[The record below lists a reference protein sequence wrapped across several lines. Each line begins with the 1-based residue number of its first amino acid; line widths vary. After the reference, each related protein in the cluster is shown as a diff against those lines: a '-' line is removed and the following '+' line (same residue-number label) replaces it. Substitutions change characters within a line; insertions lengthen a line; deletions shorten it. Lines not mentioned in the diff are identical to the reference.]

1 MTEVGCDALAYP
13 WVMSYN
19 RMPLREN
26 DEGAQQTSKALV
38 SFFALP
44 SAHESTTRIQ
54 TDKQEFVRC
63 LTKNELLVLACGVR

>member
-1 MTEVGCDALAYP
+1 MVTEVGCDALAYP

-54 TDKQEFVRC
+54 NR
-63 LTKNELLVLACGVR
+63 